1 MGKFL
6 LVAGVALVVLG
17 LVFLLAGK
25 GVIPRLPGDLTF
37 GKGNTRVYIPL
48 GTSIV
53 LSVVLT
59 ILLNLIFRR

>member
-59 ILLNLIFRR
+59 ILLNLMFRR